1 MCWILFLL
9 LTAAPC
15 LALDPDEILVLAN
28 RNAAGSIGL
37 AKYYMKKRGIP
48 KENLIKLWVTDKE
61 TLIRPDYEK
70 RVAAPVRRYLEKN
83 DRQRSIRCLVIMY
96 GLPLKVAPPELT
108 LEERDEIE
116 KLKGSESELE
126 NKLHGLK
133 AERDEERKG
142 IKRELANI
150 KNEISHLKK
159 SDQKKVGVRA
169 TLLITLSRV

>member
-1 MCWILFLL
+1 M
-9 LTAAPC
+9 
-15 LALDPDEILVLAN
+15 
-28 RNAAGSIGL
+28 R
-37 AKYYMKKRGIP
+37 R
-48 KENLIKLWVTDKE
+48 
-61 TLIRPDYEK
+61 
-70 RVAAPVRRYLEKN
+70 AAPVRRYLEKN
-83 DRQRSIRCLVIMY
+83 DRQGSIRCLVIMY

-108 LEERDEIE
+108 PEERDEIE
-116 KLKGSESELE
+116 KLKERKSEIE

-169 TLLITLSRV
+169 TLLTTLSRV